1 MRASHSLSGV
11 SVSCDEPNLEQ
22 GVRLARHGANGG
34 TKALTVIGS
43 MLLAGFGRRHRAVAG
58 GRDHRAV
65 RSASRTVDD
74 RIVAARVQV
83 VQRARV
89 DAVTREPLAWLWAAG
104 AGPVDPAGP
113 LTFDLDSTICPVYG
127 RAKQGAGFGYA
138 QRRPPAR
145 TKASGATTEAPVPLR
160 PDAAIAS

>member
-1 MRASHSLSGV
+1 VDAAGRDSVADTALLQAGATSALFDQLRAPS
-11 SVSCDEPNLEQ
+11 
-22 GVRLARHGANGG
+22 
-34 TKALTVIGS
+34 TIGS
-43 MLLAGFGRRHRAVAG
+43 WLRAFKWSN
-58 GRDHRAV
+58 V
-65 RSASRTVDD
+65 REF
-74 RIVAARVQV
+74 
-83 VQRARV
+83 
-89 DAVTREPLAWLWAAG
+89 DAVTREPLARLWAAG